1 MRETGGGLR
10 GADGVTALAVVHPAL
25 VAAYAGF
32 QWTVRVLVYP
42 QFTEVLTGFAGYER
56 AHQRRITRVVGPLF
70 LGQGV
75 TTGWLLVL
83 AVRRDVAAPPV
94 LAGALG
100 LAVVLGAT
108 ALGAVPLHRVLDA
121 GWDAAAH
128 RRLLRVDSVRVAAA
142 SAGTVAAGWLLLG

>member
-1 MRETGGGLR
+1 MGPMLLT
-10 GADGVTALAVVHPAL
+10 VVHLVL

-42 QFTEVLTGFAGYER
+42 QFAGVGPGFAAYER
-56 AHQRRITRVVGPLF
+56 AHQRRVTRVVGPLF
-70 LGQGV
+70 VGQGV
-75 TTGWLLVL
+75 TTLWLLVL
-83 AVRRDVAAPPV
+83 VLRGEAPAGPVVVGAAC
-94 LAGALG
+94 
-100 LAVVLGAT
+100 LAVVLGVT

-142 SAGTVAAGWLLLG
+142 SAGVLAAAWLVLG